1 MMRYIPRLLSN
12 QKASTAAEFAMVLP
26 LLLILL
32 LGLIDAG
39 RFMWTCN
46 RAEKATQMGAR
57 YAVATDIIP
66 AGLVG
71 YSFAVSGSIPQGD
84 PIPQSSFGGAS
95 CVSNAAPATI
105 ASITCSCTGTCP
117 NLGTPNKDAFNN
129 IVGRMQLFMPEVT
142 ATNVQIDYAYSGLG
156 YAGDPNGIDVA
167 PLVKVS
173 LRSVLFHAYLLAGFN
188 ITLPDFS
195 AGLTLEDGSGTAS
208 N

>member
-26 LLLILL
+26 LLIILL

-71 YSFAVSGSIPQGD
+71 YRFAVSGGIPQGD
-84 PIPQSSFGGAS
+84 QIPQSSFGGANCQS
-95 CVSNAAPATI
+95 SSGTV
-105 ASITCSCTGTCP
+105 TCTCTGTCP
-117 NLGTPNKDAFNN
+117 NLGTPNTTAFNN
-129 IVGRMQLFMPEVT
+129 IVARMRLFMPELT
-142 ATNVQIDYAYSGLG
+142 ADNVKVDYTYSGLG

-173 LRSVLFHAYLLAGFN
+173 LRNVLFRANLLAGFS